1 MEPELQREY
10 THLLFRKHWE
20 LSDSSWLLIGQCEA
34 YVNAINNTPILPH
47 HYAELMNVAL
57 LKGAQATTA
66 IEGNTLSDE
75 EIQKMMTGQKLPQSK
90 EYQEIEVR
98 NILDALNVLL
108 NEVFEDKVDHIISI
122 ELIKRF
128 HKMVGKD
135 LGEHFAA
142 IPGSLRNNEVVV
154 GTYRCPDHRDVPILL
169 ERFCSWIKEEFRFG
183 QKVQS
188 FGNILIQAMVS
199 HVYIEWIHPFSD
211 GNGRTGRLLEFYIL
225 LRGGNPDIASHILS
239 NYYNLTRPEYYRQI
253 EKARENK
260 DLTCFIDYALLG
272 FRDGL
277 EQTLRIIQISQFENT
292 WQKLI
297 YDKFDAIRSSTR
309 EDVFKRQRILALE
322 FPFDKGL
329 SISEISL
336 LTVQLAKIYANVSEK
351 TIQRDIEK
359 LIELELV
366 KKDDDKYFAN
376 TGILTSMFA
385 KRKPKILKSEP

>member
-10 THLLFRKHWE
+10 PHLLFRKHWE
-20 LSDSSWLLIGQCEA
+20 LSDSSWLLLGQCEA
-34 YVNAINNTPILPH
+34 YINAINNTPILPH

-75 EIQKMMTGQKLPQSK
+75 EIQKMMKGQNLPPSK

-108 NEVFEDKVDHIISI
+108 HEVVEDKVDHIISI

-142 IPGSLRNNEVVV
+142 IPGQLRNNEVIV
-154 GTYRCPDHRDVPILL
+154 GTYRCPDHKDVSILL
-169 ERFCSWIKEEFRFG
+169 DRFCRWIKEEFRFG

-188 FGNILIQAMVS
+188 FGDILIQAMVS

-211 GNGRTGRLLEFYIL
+211 GNGRTGRLLEFYTL

-253 EKARENK
+253 EKARENR

-292 WQKLI
+292 WQKLV
-297 YDKFDAIRSSTR
+297 YDKFDMIRSSTR
-309 EDVFKRQRILALE
+309 EDVFKRQRTLALE

-329 SISEISL
+329 SISEISI
-336 LTVQLAKIYANVSEK
+336 LTVQLAKVYANVSEK
-351 TIQRDIEK
+351 TIRRDIEK

-366 KKDDDKYFAN
+366 KKDEDKYFAN
-376 TGILTSMFA
+376 TGILISMFA
-385 KRKPKILKSEP
+385 KRKATILKS

>member
-1 MEPELQREY
+1 MTTKLHREY
-10 THLLFRKHWE
+10 THLLFHKNWE
-20 LSDSSWLLIGQCEA
+20 LSGSTCLLIGQCEA

-47 HYAELMNVAL
+47 HYQELMNVAL
-57 LKGAQATTA
+57 MKGAQATTA

-75 EIQKMMTGQKLPQSK
+75 EIQKMMAGQKLPPSK

-98 NILDALNVLL
+98 NILDALNELL
-108 NEVFEDKVDHIISI
+108 NEVVEGNVDHLISI
-122 ELIKRF
+122 DLIKRF
-128 HKMVGKD
+128 HKMVGKE

-142 IPGSLRNNEVVV
+142 IPASLRNNDVSV
-154 GTYRCPDHRDVPILL
+154 GIYRCPDYRDVPTLL
-169 ERFCSWIKEEFRFG
+169 EKFCNWIHEEFRFG
-183 QKVQS
+183 KKVQS
-188 FGNILIQAMVS
+188 FGEVLIQAIVS

-225 LRGGNPDIASHILS
+225 LRGGNPDIASHLLS
-239 NYYNLTRPEYYRQI
+239 NFYNLTRPEYYRQI
-253 EKARENK
+253 EKAREKK

-277 EQTLRIIQISQFENT
+277 EQTLRIIQKSQFENT

-297 YDKFDAIRSSTR
+297 YDKFDEIRSNTR
-309 EDVFKRQRILALE
+309 EEVFKRQRTLALE
-322 FPFDKGL
+322 FSVDKGL
-329 SISEISL
+329 SISEISM

-366 KKDDDKYFAN
+366 IKIGEKYFAN

-385 KRKPKILKSEP
+385 KRKPNI

>member
-1 MEPELQREY
+1 METKLHREY
-10 THLLFRKHWE
+10 PHLLFKKHWE
-20 LSDSSWLLIGQCEA
+20 LSDATYVLLGQCEA

-66 IEGNTLSDE
+66 IEGNTLSEE
-75 EIQKMMTGQKLPQSK
+75 EIQKMMTGQKLPPSK

-98 NILDALNVLL
+98 NILDALNELL
-108 NEVFEDKVDHIISI
+108 TEVVYGKVDHIISI
-122 ELIKRF
+122 DLIKRF

-142 IPGSLRNNEVVV
+142 IPASLRNNDVIVAA
-154 GTYRCPDHRDVPILL
+154 YRCPDYRDVPILL
-169 ERFCSWIKEEFRFG
+169 DNFCNWVRAEFRFG

-188 FGNILIQAMVS
+188 FGEVLIQAIVS
-199 HVYIEWIHPFSD
+199 HIYIEWIHPFSD

-225 LRGGNPDIASHILS
+225 LRGGNPDISSHILS

-253 EKARENK
+253 EKARENR

-277 EQTLRIIQISQFENT
+277 EQTLRIIQKSQLENT

-297 YDKFDAIRSSTR
+297 YDKFDAFKTIKRD
-309 EDVFKRQRILALE
+309 EVFKRQRTLALE
-322 FPFDKGL
+322 FPVDRGL
-329 SISEISL
+329 SISDVSL
-336 LTVQLAKIYANVSEK
+336 LTVQLARIYATVSEK

-366 KKDDDKYFAN
+366 VKIGEKYFAN
-376 TGILTSMFA
+376 TGILTRMFA
-385 KRKPKILKSEP
+385 KRKLSI